1 MAQSYIKRILN
12 AQVYDVARETPLDPA
27 PLLSARLG
35 NHALLKREDL
45 QPVFSFKCRG
55 AYNKMVHL
63 DEASRAAGVVAAS
76 AGNHAQ
82 GVALAASKLGI
93 KAKIVMPVTTPLIKV
108 EAVRALGAKVVL
120 SGDSF
125 DEAAVRAAALVE
137 AEGLTFIHPFDDP
150 DVIAGQATV
159 AVELVRQ
166 ASRPLDYV
174 FVCCGGGGLLA
185 GMATY
190 LRYVWPQTKII
201 GVEPEDAACV
211 QAALHKGRR
220 VTLREVG
227 LFADGCAVAQ
237 VGKETFRLIRESV
250 DEVMTVSTDEICAA
264 VKDIFEDTRAIAEP
278 AGALAVAG
286 MKKYA
291 LQHRISGAAMAATV
305 SGANTNFDRLRY
317 ISERT
322 EIGERREAVL
332 SVTIPER
339 PGAFRAFCNAIGK
352 RNVTEFNYRYET
364 AAAARVF
371 VGLTVTP
378 GDDSLDALQR
388 NLRER
393 GYRVLDLTDN
403 ETAKLHLRHMIGGRQ
418 PDDIGEEIVFRVE
431 FPERPGSLLQFL
443 NALGNE
449 FSITL
454 FHYRNHGAAYGRIL
468 VGMQVPPGKRA
479 QLRKALLRL
488 GYPFW
493 EESDNPAYLE
503 YLGRLNTD

>member
-55 AYNKMVHL
+55 AYSKMVHL

-125 DEAAVRAAALVE
+125 DEAAVRAAALLE

-291 LQHRISGAAMAATV
+291 LQHRISGATMAATV

-431 FPERPGSLLQFL
+431 FTERPGSLHQFL

-454 FHYRNHGAAYGRIL
+454 FHYRTQGAAYGRIL

>member
-125 DEAAVRAAALVE
+125 DQAAVRAAALVE

-291 LQHRISGAAMAATV
+291 LQHRISGATMAATV

-418 PDDIGEEIVFRVE
+418 PDDIGEELVFRVE

>member
-45 QPVFSFKCRG
+45 QPVFSCKCRG
-55 AYNKMVHL
+55 AYSKMVHL

-291 LQHRISGAAMAATV
+291 LQHRISGATMAATV

-332 SVTIPER
+332 SVKIPER

-393 GYRVLDLTDN
+393 GYGVLDLTDN

-418 PDDIGEEIVFRVE
+418 PDDIGEELVFRVE

-503 YLGRLNTD
+503 HLGRLNTD

>member
-1 MAQSYIKRILN
+1 MTQPYIKRILN
-12 AQVYDVARETPLDPA
+12 AQVYDVARETPLEPA
-27 PLLSARLG
+27 PLLSARID
-35 NHALLKREDL
+35 NQAFLKREDL

-63 DEASRAAGVVAAS
+63 DEAARSAGVVAAS

-93 KAKIVMPVTTPLIKV
+93 KAKIVMPGTTPAIKV
-108 EAVRALGAKVVL
+108 DAVRALGARVIL
-120 SGDSF
+120 HGDSF
-125 DEAAVRAAALVE
+125 DEAALRAQTLVE
-137 AEGLTFIHPFDDP
+137 EEGLTFIHPFDDP

-166 ASRPLDYV
+166 SHQPLDYV

-190 LRYVWPQTKII
+190 LRYVWPNTRII

-211 QAALHKGRR
+211 KAALDQGKR
-220 VTLREVG
+220 VRLKEVG

-237 VGKETFRLIRESV
+237 AGKETLKLIRQSV
-250 DEVMTVSTDEICAA
+250 DEVITVSTDEICAA
-264 VKDIFEDTRAIAEP
+264 VKDIFEDSRAIAEP

-291 LQHRISGAAMAATV
+291 AAHQVSGATMAATV

-322 EIGERREAVL
+322 EIGERREVVL

-339 PGAFRAFCNAIGK
+339 PGAFKAFCSAIGR

-364 AAAARVF
+364 AAEAKVF
-371 VGLTVTP
+371 VGLTVMP
-378 GDDSLDALQR
+378 GDSSLDALQAA
-388 NLRER
+388 LRDQ
-393 GYRVLDLTDN
+393 GYGVLDLTDN
-403 ETAKLHLRHMIGGRQ
+403 ETAKLHLRHMVGGRLSE
-418 PDDIGEEIVFRVE
+418 DIEDEMVFRVE
-431 FPERPGSLLQFL
+431 FPERPGSLLKFL
-443 NALGNE
+443 NALGKDY
-449 FSITL
+449 SISL

-468 VGMQVPPGKRA
+468 VGMQVPQGKRTA
-479 QLRKALLRL
+479 LRKALDNL
-488 GYPFW
+488 GYRFW
-493 EESDNPAYLE
+493 EETDNPAYLE
-503 YLGRLNTD
+503 YLGRLRP